1 MDKLANR
8 PSDAMR
14 HAMKPT
20 PFILFLRTFFLYQLW
35 RFAVVNLRML
45 TMIFKSHG

>member
-1 MDKLANR
+1 MKR
-8 PSDAMR
+8 PTEALR

-20 PFILFLRTFFLYQLW
+20 PIVLFLRTFWLYQLI
-35 RFAVVNLRML
+35 RFALVNLRML